1 MVNMDI
7 LDKISDTIVS
17 VSKDATQRAK
27 DLSDIARIRMDIR
40 SKREYINK
48 QYQEIGKAYYGKHKD
63 DESPK
68 YEQVVLIHEAEE
80 VIDELREQLSQLKG
94 TQRCPQCGQEMDL
107 DADYCSKCGAKL
119 DIFEEEE

>member
-1 MVNMDI
+1 MEI
-7 LDKISDTIVS
+7 LDKIGDTIVS
-17 VSKDATQRAK
+17 VSKDATQKAK

-40 SKREYINK
+40 SKKDYINK
-48 QYQEIGKAYYGKHKD
+48 QYQEIGKAYYEKHRD

-80 VIDELREQLSQLKG
+80 VIDELREQLSQIKG